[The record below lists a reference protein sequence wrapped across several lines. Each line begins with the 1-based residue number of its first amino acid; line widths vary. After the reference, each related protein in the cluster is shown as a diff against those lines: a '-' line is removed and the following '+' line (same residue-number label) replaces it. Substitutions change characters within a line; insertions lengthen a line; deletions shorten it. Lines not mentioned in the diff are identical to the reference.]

1 MYVIIF
7 RYVDFEYLIYK
18 YFTEKER
25 TGTFPHEQP
34 WNLNNWRPL
43 LP

>member
-18 YFTEKER
+18 YFTEKKGLGLSP
-25 TGTFPHEQP
+25 TNSHGI
-34 WNLNNWRPL
+34 
-43 LP
+43 